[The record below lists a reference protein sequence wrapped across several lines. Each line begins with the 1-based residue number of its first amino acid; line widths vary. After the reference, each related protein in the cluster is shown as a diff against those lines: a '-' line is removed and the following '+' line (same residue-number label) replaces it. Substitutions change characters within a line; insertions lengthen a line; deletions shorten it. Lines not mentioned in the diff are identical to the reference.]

1 MEEEKVETLKG
12 ECICGN
18 VSNYDKE
25 SLNASTININGVDIV
40 LDCLCEDELLRKILS
55 RRMSKERMGELLEPL
70 MSDER
75 DEILDLYGNEK
86 LEE

>member
-1 MEEEKVETLKG
+1 MSSVQ
-12 ECICGN
+12 
-18 VSNYDKE
+18 
-25 SLNASTININGVDIV
+25 
-40 LDCLCEDELLRKILS
+40 LDDLHCDCDD
-55 RRMSKERMGELLEPL
+55 KERMGELLEPL